1 MKAYLMH
8 RGENPA
14 HGATEWWRTEDGKV
28 LGVEVDADTC
38 KTMVFPYDVKRCRVK
53 SWEKLGVWH
62 GDMTGGSA
70 MRKLGYEPVEED

>member
-8 RGENPA
+8 RDENPVR
-14 HGATEWWRTEDGKV
+14 GATEWWMTEDGKV
-28 LGVEVDADTC
+28 LGVDFDTSTR
-38 KTMVFPYDVKRCRVK
+38 KTRVFPYDVERCRVK
-53 SWEKLGVWH
+53 SWTVLGVWH